1 MWAGDCLCEGGTAL
15 GNSAFH
21 AWMGKQLPPLVP
33 AEKVVFRKPIERRKP
48 VFGEKIEKGN
58 KTNPTR

>member
-1 MWAGDCLCEGGTAL
+1 MLAVGCCLCTGDVL
-15 GNSAFH
+15 SNSAFH